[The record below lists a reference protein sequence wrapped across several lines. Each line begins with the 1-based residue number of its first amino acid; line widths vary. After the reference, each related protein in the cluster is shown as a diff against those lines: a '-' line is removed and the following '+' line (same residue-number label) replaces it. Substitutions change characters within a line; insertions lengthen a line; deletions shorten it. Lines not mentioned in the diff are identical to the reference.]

1 MSRRKKRNSGNGEAL
16 AGKPPVVKR
25 KQKREPKQVDQSAWM
40 GSWAPEARSNSLDI
54 WPEHARPK
62 RTTAPPEPEQ

>member
-16 AGKPPVVKR
+16 AGQPPVTKKKR
-25 KQKREPKQVDQSAWM
+25 RREPEQVDQSAWM
-40 GSWAPEARSNSLDI
+40 GSWAPEALSTLGDI

-62 RTTAPPEPEQ
+62 RTTDPPELEQ